1 MNAGAGHD
9 LPTLK
14 AWIFYCPRLFSRVL
28 TFDVSVSA
36 AYVHPVSFIWTPLR
50 LRLDASIVAFGRKNF
65 HLLPMTRASSVFP
78 LIERQSAAAIA
89 TALDDTRV
97 VLVTGPRQAGK
108 TTLVRQFVSGDR
120 PYVTLDD
127 VGTLAVARG
136 DPTGFVR
143 GLRGAVIDE
152 IQRAPELLLA
162 IKESVDRDPSPGRF
176 LLTGSANVM
185 ALPTIGDSLVG
196 RVENITL
203 LPLAQSELRGNP
215 GAVIDHLFTGD
226 AIIMGGPT
234 AVGPDLAAIVIG
246 GGYPEALSRKTAERR
261 ISWYEEYLA
270 LLLDRDVRDIASI
283 EQLDKLP
290 VLVRLLAEQA
300 GQLTNVANFAS
311 ALQVSRLTVSR
322 YIEVLERLF
331 LVRTL
336 PPWYSN
342 RISRLIKTPKIHFL
356 DSGLLAARLNLD
368 AHALTAA
375 PARFGPLL
383 ESFAAAELIKLIGW
397 SKTRATLSHFRT
409 KEQDEVDFVL
419 EDKQGRIVGIEIKS
433 TATLRRGDFSGLRKL
448 ELAAGERFVRGLVLH
463 DHDRITPVSEKLQGA
478 PLSLL
483 WTM

>member
-1 MNAGAGHD
+1 M
-9 LPTLK
+9 TK
-14 AWIFYCPRLFSRVL
+14 ASQ
-28 TFDVSVSA
+28 
-36 AYVHPVSFIWTPLR
+36 
-50 LRLDASIVAFGRKNF
+50 
-65 HLLPMTRASSVFP
+65 MFP
-78 LIERQSAAAIA
+78 LINRRSAATIA
-89 TALDDTRV
+89 TSLGDTRV
-97 VLVTGPRQAGK
+97 VLVVGPRQAGK
-108 TTLVRQFVSGDR
+108 TTLVRQFVDNDR

-127 VGTLAVARG
+127 VGTLAAARS
-136 DPTGFVR
+136 DPTGFIR
-143 GLRGAVIDE
+143 ALRGAVIDE

-162 IKESVDRDPSPGRF
+162 IKESVDHDPLPGRF

-196 RVENITL
+196 RVENIAL
-203 LPLAQSELRGNP
+203 LPLSQSELRATP
-215 GAVIDHLFTGD
+215 GTLIDRLFAGEAVMLE
-226 AIIMGGPT
+226 GPT
-234 AVGPDLAAIVIG
+234 AVGAELADIVVG
-246 GGYPEALSRKTAERR
+246 GGYPEALSRKTVERR
-261 ISWYEEYLA
+261 TNWYEEYLA

-300 GQLTNVANFAS
+300 GQLTNLANIAS

-342 RISRLIKTPKIHFL
+342 RTSRLIKTPKIHFL

-368 AHALTAA
+368 TNSLQAA
-375 PARFGPLL
+375 PQRFGPLL
-383 ESFAAAELIKLIGW
+383 ESFAASELIKLVGW

-448 ELAAGERFVRGLVLH
+448 ELAAGDRFVRGLVLH

-478 PLSLL
+478 PISLL